1 VATEKE
7 SPGLRRGDR
16 VRRRYAA
23 LEAILDA
30 LVSDTELWQT
40 LAAVAAATA
49 AAVDADRAWFAL
61 RDDPGAPRH
70 IPESSLIDSLDG
82 TDQPAHG
89 QEGDVALVVPLLHTD
104 YCLGAFHVVRVGPA
118 RPFSDSDVGF
128 VRATAARAS
137 VAIERAHRD
146 ADARRRV
153 ERAEALREIGRVLSA
168 ELDFDRFLTVAQEQ
182 VARIVDHGSCWL
194 ALWDE
199 AAGELDC
206 RFYMADGIRRPD
218 MEMRLKRGTGLAWAL
233 VDERRTL
240 NTPDYLAECQRRTLQ
255 ATGHGGAPRTTTNP
269 WLGVPLLAGGRLV
282 GAMAVQRLGR
292 AFSDEEAATLELL
305 AGQIA
310 GALENARL
318 YAEAR
323 QLASCD
329 PLTGL
334 ANHRALHER
343 IDAEL
348 AGAAGTEATFAVI
361 MADLDNFKLFN
372 DTYGHPVG
380 DQVLRIVAEALRAEA
395 DAGASVG
402 RYGGDEFLAIL
413 PGADAIGA
421 LAYVERVR
429 ERLARHHPELGETS
443 AIPLALSSG
452 IAVYPSDARQRN
464 DLVALADSALYA
476 SKRGGGRTVV
486 SAGGHAA
493 TLDLAAHT
501 GFGVVEGLVLAV
513 DAKDHYTVA
522 HSQVVADTAALLGE
536 LLGLP
541 EREVAVLRTAGL
553 LHDVGKVSI
562 PDRILRKPGP
572 LTEEE
577 WQVMRQ
583 HVEFGELIIRGA
595 PGLRAILEPVVHHHE
610 RWDGRGYP
618 RGLAGEAVPLLG
630 RIMIVADAYSAMT
643 LDRPYRRG
651 LSVPAALAQLR
662 AGAGSQFDPHLVA
675 VLCEAL
681 EQDLPYPLRAA
692 S

>member
-1 VATEKE
+1 MATEKATAE
-7 SPGLRRGDR
+7 SRATLRLQ
-16 VRRRYAA
+16 RRYAA
-23 LEAILDA
+23 LELILAA
-30 LVSDTELWQT
+30 LVSDNDLEQT
-40 LAAVAAATA
+40 LAAIAAATA
-49 AAVDADRAWFAL
+49 TAIAADRAWCTLQNGPHDPAAPAPADADAL
-61 RDDPGAPRH
+61 
-70 IPESSLIDSLDG
+70 
-82 TDQPAHG
+82 
-89 QEGDVALVVPLLHTD
+89 ALTLPLLHAD
-104 YCLGAFHVVRVGPA
+104 HALGAFHLLRHRPA
-118 RPFSDSDVGF
+118 HPFSADDIAF
-128 VRATAARAS
+128 AREIAARAS
-137 VAIERAHRD
+137 IAIERAHRD
-146 ADARRRV
+146 AEARRRV

-168 ELDFDRFLTVAQEQ
+168 ELDFDRFHTVAQEQ
-182 VARIVDHGSCWL
+182 VARIIDHGSCWL

-199 AAGELDC
+199 AADELDC
-206 RFYMADGIRRPD
+206 RFYMADGVHRPD
-218 MEMRLKRGTGLAWAL
+218 MQRRLKRGTGLAWVL
-233 VDERRTL
+233 VDERKTL
-240 NTPDYLAECQRRTLQ
+240 NTPDYVAECQRRTLQ
-255 ATGHGGAPRTTTNP
+255 ATNYSAAPRIATNP

-282 GAMAVQRLGR
+282 GVMAVQRLGR

-310 GALENARL
+310 APLENARL
-318 YAEAR
+318 FAEAR
-323 QLASCD
+323 QLATCD

-348 AGAAGTEATFAVI
+348 AHAVATDQSFAVI

-380 DQVLRIVAEALRAEA
+380 DQVLRIVSEALRAEA
-395 DAGASVG
+395 GPFDSVG
-402 RYGGDEFLAIL
+402 RYGGDEFLVIL
-413 PGADAIGA
+413 PATDAVGA
-421 LAYVERVR
+421 LTYVDRVR

-452 IAVYPSDARQRN
+452 IAVYPTDTRQRN
-464 DLVALADSALYA
+464 DLVALADSALYT

-513 DAKDHYTVA
+513 DAKDQYTVA
-522 HSQVVADTAALLGE
+522 HSAVVADTAALLGE

-541 EREVAVLRTAGL
+541 ERDVSILRTAGL

-562 PDRILRKPGP
+562 PDRILRKPAR
-572 LTEEE
+572 LTKEE

-583 HVEFGELIIRGA
+583 HVEFGELIIRGV
-595 PGLRAILEPVVHHHE
+595 PSLNDILEPVMHHHE
-610 RWDGRGYP
+610 RWDGKGYP
-618 RGLAGEAVPLLG
+618 RGLAGEDVPLLG

-651 LSVPAALAQLR
+651 LSIPDALAELR
-662 AGAGSQFDPHLVA
+662 AGASTQFDPTLVA
-675 VLCEAL
+675 TLCDAL
-681 EQDLPYPLRAA
+681 EQDLPYSLRAA